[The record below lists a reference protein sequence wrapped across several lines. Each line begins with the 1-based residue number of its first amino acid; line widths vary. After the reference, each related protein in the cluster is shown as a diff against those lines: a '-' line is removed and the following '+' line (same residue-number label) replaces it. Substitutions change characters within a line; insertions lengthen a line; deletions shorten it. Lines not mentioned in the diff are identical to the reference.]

1 MRLPNP
7 VLETEILE
15 AALELM
21 QDKDP
26 SQIGMR
32 DVAKKCGISATS
44 IYNYYKDKNELL
56 IRISIT
62 CLTELKNQMSAR
74 VSKVEGLKERVREA
88 FETYRDWCFEKPKT
102 ALLIFT
108 KLEEEIND
116 ELIMNFYICNRMGEI
131 LLEECAAENILKV
144 DDIKLNTGI
153 AISGLWGCIES
164 IITKRSDPI
173 FWNDGKAFT
182 DRFIDIMMDAYFG
195 K

>member
-7 VLETEILE
+7 ILETEILE

-32 DVAKKCGISATS
+32 EVAKKCGISATS
-44 IYNYYKDKNELL
+44 IYNYYKDKNQLL

-62 CLTELKNQMSAR
+62 CLTELKDKMTAR
-74 VSKVEGLKERVREA
+74 VSKVDEKKEKVREA
-88 FETYRDWCFEKPKT
+88 LAAYRDWCFEKPKT
-102 ALLIFT
+102 ALLVFT

-131 LLEECAAENILKV
+131 LLEDCAAENILKV
-144 DDIKLNTGI
+144 EDIKLNTGI

-173 FWNDGKAFT
+173 YWNKGKEFT
-182 DRFIDIMMDAYFG
+182 DRFIDIMMETYFG

>member
-15 AALELM
+15 AALVLM

-62 CLTELKNQMSAR
+62 CLTELKNHMSAR

>member
-7 VLETEILE
+7 ILETEILE

-32 DVAKKCGISATS
+32 EVAKKCGISATS
-44 IYNYYKDKNELL
+44 IYNYYKDKNQLL

-62 CLTELKNQMSAR
+62 CLTELKDKMTAR
-74 VSKVEGLKERVREA
+74 VSKVDGKKEKVREA
-88 FETYRDWCFEKPKT
+88 LAAYRDWCFEKPKT
-102 ALLIFT
+102 ALLVFT

-131 LLEECAAENILKV
+131 LLEDCAAENILKV
-144 DDIKLNTGI
+144 EDIKLNTGI

-173 FWNDGKAFT
+173 YWNKGKEFT
-182 DRFIDIMMDAYFG
+182 DRFIDIMMETYFG